1 MSILRLPARLA
12 NLDQRTGRILAT
24 AAASYLGRFG
34 SALVLLV
41 TIPLARQHLV
51 PEQFGVWMMLSSLL
65 SFFAFADLGVGNG
78 VLNRV
83 TLARANEREDEFA
96 HAVAGGYLCTA
107 LVGVFLALVWFA
119 WRAGASNP
127 TSLVGTL
134 TTASRAPALAALQA
148 FVLLLALNVPA
159 TLIQKIQLGSQQG
172 HLVGLSQLGASIA
185 TLVFVPTA
193 LMMDGPLW
201 LLVVSSFGMQVLAN
215 IVNSVWW
222 LTRHRVPAAIARHGV
237 HRATL
242 VALLGSGAM
251 FFVLQLAAAFA
262 FQSDSIVLTHVLGPA
277 AYGDFSVVQRL
288 FLFVSALLSTGFT
301 GLWPA
306 FGDAIA
312 RGDMAWARR
321 ALLRSVI
328 VAGCVAACVTG
339 TLVLSLGT
347 ITSHWL
353 HMVVAPPLSLALAL
367 ATWTTID
374 AMTSVAGVFMNAAN
388 VLRAQIVFALL
399 MASLAF
405 AGKWWLAPILGPTGS
420 VLATIGAY
428 CLVSV
433 PAQIFIFSR
442 LFARSSA

>member
-1 MSILRLPARLA
+1 M
-12 NLDQRTGRILAT
+12 DQRTGRILAT

-34 SALVLLV
+34 SAIVLLV
-41 TIPLARQHLV
+41 TIPVARQHLV
-51 PEQFGVWMMLSSLL
+51 PELFGVWMMLSSLL
-65 SFFAFADLGVGNG
+65 SFFVFADLGVGNG

-83 TLARANEREDEFA
+83 TLARANAREDDFA
-96 HAVAGGYLCTA
+96 HAVAGGYLCTGLVSIA
-107 LVGVFLALVWFA
+107 LVAAWFA
-119 WRAGASNP
+119 WRLMSHDPTAAVGKLTP
-127 TSLVGTL
+127 TSQ
-134 TTASRAPALAALQA
+134 AQALDALQA

-159 TLIQKIQLGSQQG
+159 TLIQKIQLGCQQG

-185 TLVFVPTA
+185 TLIFVPTA

-201 LLVVSSFGMQVLAN
+201 LLVAASFGMQVLAN
-215 IVNSVWW
+215 VINSVWW
-222 LTRHRVPAAIARHGV
+222 LARHHVPAAIALHGV

-242 VALLGSGAM
+242 VALLSSGAM

-277 AYGDFSVVQRL
+277 AYGDFSVVQRV

-306 FGDAIA
+306 FGDAMA
-312 RGDMAWARR
+312 RGDLAWARR
-321 ALLRSVI
+321 ALLR
-328 VAGCVAACVTG
+328 ALAVAAGVSALITCA
-339 TLVLSLGT
+339 LVLSLGYV
-347 ITSHWL
+347 TSRWL
-353 HMVVAPPLSLALAL
+353 HMPVAPPLSLALAL

-374 AMTSVAGVFMNAAN
+374 AVTSVAGVFMNAAN
-388 VLRAQIVFALL
+388 LLRAQLIFAVL

-428 CLVSV
+428 CLVSI

-442 LFARSSA
+442 LFATSRSSA